1 MKFYIRR
8 AVAGVIALPL
18 VAGAWCFLYLALI
31 AIGGEPTQTLTE
43 TYNNGLLVGSVVAV
57 MFTFSP
63 QVSTFLNRVAG
74 E

>member
-8 AVAGVIALPL
+8 AVAGVIAIPFVAGAWVFFYLMLL
-18 VAGAWCFLYLALI
+18 VAGA
-31 AIGGEPTQTLTE
+31 EPSQSLEDTF
-43 TYNNGLLVGSVVAV
+43 NNGLFIGWTVAV

-63 QVSTFLNRVAG
+63 QVSKLLAKISG